1 MIDGRAEIDEP
12 AGRVCHDAGRAG
24 CADGVSLRIVVS
36 GHSDDTTSFDTA
48 WATTLVR
55 ALRRRGTVVELLRL

>member
-1 MIDGRAEIDEP
+1 
-12 AGRVCHDAGRAG
+12 
-24 CADGVSLRIVVS
+24 VSLRIVVS
-36 GHSDDTTSFDTA
+36 GHSDDTTSFDSA